1 MELRDLAPDSKM
13 DFPCHTGRSASI
25 SQTQIELNTG
35 KNALIIPIRTSC
47 GAAEPLATAV
57 ESQCVDRKARIPAC
71 AYTQQRVWVHAYAAS
86 VSALPAL
93 SCCGASTNE
102 SGEPVG

>member
-35 KNALIIPIRTSC
+35 EKCVNYSYTFRPQWPVLHGIRGLLCYTGFIVKVFKLAKRQFPFHVQRLALRPGGKTGS
-47 GAAEPLATAV
+47 
-57 ESQCVDRKARIPAC
+57 
-71 AYTQQRVWVHAYAAS
+71 
-86 VSALPAL
+86 
-93 SCCGASTNE
+93 
-102 SGEPVG
+102 